1 MNDFHTSCSGALDS
15 DQIRELMS
23 PLSLQQ
29 LAGLGVL
36 EETDST
42 NSALQRL
49 PLEQQHGHAVLA
61 ESQTSGRGR
70 RQRKWHSPAGC
81 NIYLSLGWSFEDRR
95 LPLSALPLVTAVC
108 TCRAL
113 TRAGLRGHG
122 IKWPNDILADGAK
135 IAGILVELQAAPG
148 GPAHAVI
155 GVGVNVHM
163 AQGEAR
169 RREADASIDRS
180 WTDMESQISHTD
192 RIVLRNEVAAILLE
206 ELLAGVIEY
215 QSTGFRTLKAKWTR
229 LDLLAGQ
236 KVRLELQ
243 GKFTEGIA
251 RGINEDGA
259 LLLDVTGADGRVE
272 QQVIHAGEVSV
283 HRD

>member
-1 MNDFHTSCSGALDS
+1 MNDFYTGSSWALDPAR
-15 DQIRELMS
+15 IRELMS
-23 PLSLQQ
+23 PLSLER
-29 LAGLGVL
+29 LAWLDVM

-49 PLEQQHGHAVLA
+49 PLEQQHAHAILA

-70 RQRKWHSPAGC
+70 RQRNWHSPAGC
-81 NIYLSLGWSFEDRR
+81 NVYLSLGWRFEDKR
-95 LPLSALPLVTAVC
+95 LPFSALPLVAAVC

-122 IKWPNDILADGAK
+122 IKWPNDILVDRAK
-135 IAGILVELQAAPG
+135 IAGILVELQAASG

-155 GVGVNVHM
+155 GVGVNVSM
-163 AQGEAR
+163 AQGETA

-180 WTDMESQISHTD
+180 WTDMESQIPNHGNGIS
-192 RIVLRNEVAAILLE
+192 RNDIAAVLLE
-206 ELLAGVIEY
+206 ELLAGVLEY
-215 QSTGFRTLKAKWTR
+215 QSTGFGELRAEWTE

-236 KVRLELQ
+236 EVRLELQ
-243 GKFTEGIA
+243 GKFTDGIA
-251 RGINEDGA
+251 CGISEDGA
-259 LLLDVTGADGRVE
+259 LLLDVTGHDGGVE
-272 QQVIHAGEVSV
+272 RQVIHAGEVSV

>member
-113 TRAGLRGHG
+113 TRGGLRGHG

-180 WTDMESQISHTD
+180 WTDMESQIPDHGNGIS
-192 RIVLRNEVAAILLE
+192 RNEIAAFLLE
-206 ELLAGVIEY
+206 ELLAGVLQY
-215 QSTGFRTLKAKWTR
+215 QSTGFGALRAEWAA
-229 LDLLAGQ
+229 LDLLAGRE
-236 KVRLELQ
+236 VRLELQ
-243 GKFTEGIA
+243 GEFTDGIA
-251 RGINEDGA
+251 RGISEDGA
-259 LLLDVTGADGRVE
+259 LLLDVTGHDGGVE
-272 QQVIHAGEVSV
+272 RQVIHAGEVSI
-283 HRD
+283 HRE